1 MKILAVG
8 AHPDDIEF
16 GCYGTLS
23 HYADLKDYVHFVL
36 FSSGEKLE
44 KIEIREKEAFE
55 SAEKIGAEIDF
66 LRFPDT
72 EIKVSSQTIDTFRK
86 LINKIKPDTLFVHHP
101 DDNHQDHKA
110 TTQICL
116 SSSDSFD
123 KILFYEGPATH
134 KFSPVIYFKID
145 NHFEKKIN
153 ALKIF
158 KSQKMRPYLDIESI
172 RGLARYRAYQCGL
185 YGHLCEAFSCY
196 KWIEKNEW
204 IENEF

>member
-23 HYADLKDYVHFVL
+23 HYSNLKNSINFIL

-44 KIEIREKEAFE
+44 KIELREKEAIE
-55 SAEKIGAEIDF
+55 SAKQINAKIDF

-72 EIKVSSQTIDTFRK
+72 EVKVSSESIDKFRE
-86 LINKIKPDTLFVHHP
+86 LINEIKPDTLLVHHP
-101 DDNHQDHKA
+101 NDNHQDHRA

-116 SSSDSFD
+116 STSDFFN
-123 KILFYEGPATH
+123 KILFYEGPASH
-134 KFSPVIYFKID
+134 NFSPIIYFKID
-145 NHFEKKIN
+145 EHFDKKIN

-158 KSQKMRPYLDIESI
+158 KSQKMRPYLDFESVK
-172 RGLARYRAYQCGL
+172 GLARYRAYQCGL
-185 YGHLCEAFSCY
+185 YGHMCEAFSCY
-196 KWIEKNEW
+196 KWIEKND
-204 IENEF
+204 